1 MPWRSWVEL
10 GQHRISAQATA
21 LRTTLSEWTRASV
34 ALTEGWG
41 QAAALQAS
49 RERLVLESALSGA
62 RAAAERFT
70 MRVRALAETVH
81 AIPSAIWAPAAQR
94 VLPSAPRV
102 NPWTMCGADF
112 TPAPWP
118 VPVAT
123 PPASLAGP
131 AGSVSKRLLGLLGS
145 APSALPARL
154 QERSKVLLQSLE
166 KAVTGGARER
176 AAAKPR
182 PELDAA
188 EEAWQYHDPMVP
200 PSAQA
205 ALAGVLGVPPPVAA
219 AEKSQEKTLPA
230 ADHEAVAQSVATAGE
245 SSIPSLALS
254 HVALIGAVLASVT
267 GVLLRRALG
276 RSAVP
281 EPSLLEAEPQ
291 NDAAHELGRR
301 NLHLHTPCVGGRYGG
316 GCVGG

>member
-1 MPWRSWVEL
+1 
-10 GQHRISAQATA
+10 
-21 LRTTLSEWTRASV
+21 
-34 ALTEGWG
+34 
-41 QAAALQAS
+41 
-49 RERLVLESALSGA
+49 
-62 RAAAERFT
+62 
-70 MRVRALAETVH
+70 
-81 AIPSAIWAPAAQR
+81 
-94 VLPSAPRV
+94 
-102 NPWTMCGADF
+102 
-112 TPAPWP
+112 
-118 VPVAT
+118 
-123 PPASLAGP
+123 
-131 AGSVSKRLLGLLGS
+131 
-145 APSALPARL
+145 
-154 QERSKVLLQSLE
+154 
-166 KAVTGGARER
+166 
-176 AAAKPR
+176 
-182 PELDAA
+182 
-188 EEAWQYHDPMVP
+188 MVP